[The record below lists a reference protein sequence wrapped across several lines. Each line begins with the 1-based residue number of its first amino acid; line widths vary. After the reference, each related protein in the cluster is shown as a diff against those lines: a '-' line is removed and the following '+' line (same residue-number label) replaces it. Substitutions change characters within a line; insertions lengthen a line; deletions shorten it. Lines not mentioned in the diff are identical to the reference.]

1 MGEQIRK
8 AWDKSA
14 IPLYIAIAAVMT
26 MSCGY
31 AIRAQQDLDVT
42 VQVAKVQAKE
52 RAALKRAHKLELKTL
67 KAENTR
73 LTDTIASLARKS
85 ADNTKTAIEQKVE
98 K

>member
-1 MGEQIRK
+1 MGDQIRR

-31 AIRAQQDLDVT
+31 AIRAQQDLDTT
-42 VQVAKVQAKE
+42 VRVSELHIKE
-52 RAALKRAHKLELKTL
+52 RAALRRAHKLELKVL